1 MGDQN
6 DEGSHDEDMR
16 DKNIRFLDDDSSNQN
31 AKKRRGESSGSNTAA
46 ANAPSGSA
54 ETEGAPAADPAASA
68 PGPGGSE
75 PMDLKEDTGSA
86 AAANA
91 PRGSAKTEGAPAA
104 GPAASVPGPGGAA
117 SAESNKTQ
125 KFVVTEAKYASML
138 WLGIINVISNKKTPI
153 TQLNNLWQFISSCYK
168 CTRIKNTD
176 SHPLDTSTSTVL
188 LTYEDTEERTNK
200 ITNIDI
206 RCDNLN
212 LGAFAAANFIEQTDL
227 YASVRRFRK

>member
-1 MGDQN
+1 MGDQI
-6 DEGSHDEDMR
+6 DEGSHDEDMP
-16 DKNIRFLDDDSSNQN
+16 DQNIRFLDDDSSNQN
-31 AKKRRGESSGSNTAA
+31 AKKPRGESSGSNVVT
-46 ANAPSGSA
+46 ANAPRGSA
-54 ETEGAPAADPAASA
+54 ETIPAADPAASA

-91 PRGSAKTEGAPAA
+91 PRGSAKTKGAPAA

-138 WLGIINVISNKKTPI
+138 WLGIINVISNKNTPI
-153 TQLNNLWQFISSCYK
+153 TQQNNFWQFISSCYK

-176 SHPLDTSTSTVL
+176 SHPLDTRHL
-188 LTYEDTEERTNK
+188 PCAQ
-200 ITNIDI
+200 I
-206 RCDNLN
+206 
-212 LGAFAAANFIEQTDL
+212 
-227 YASVRRFRK
+227 